1 MSSHCEMLSVADE
14 SGTLFAHYHTPPVDE
29 SAKFRIRGPLIEYLN
44 PRQLANFT
52 RNGLVTE
59 ISEDE
64 VPQQRRTLPEPVAP
78 PPSPRYRMTGR
89 ADALWV
95 TDSDGKQHMHIFDP
109 VVAGST
115 HGALGAGIE
124 WIERGQRDAYLLEGW
139 IVEVDTADRPVDV
152 VEEPEVLTGD
162 WTDQVRD
169 SSGRSLSQIIS
180 EATGIGSPADPEPVD
195 LDAQDDDDDE
205 LSGSVTECLAELA
218 RLDIPLD
225 SGRPTCAKTL
235 RDNGIRYSNEV
246 LAETVKRRRASVAL
260 SGTAS

>member
-1 MSSHCEMLSVADE
+1 MLSVADE

-29 SAKFRIRGPLIEYLN
+29 SAKLRVRGPLIEYLN

-109 VVAGST
+109 VIAGAT
-115 HGALGAGIE
+115 HGANGPVIE
-124 WIERGQRDAYLLEGW
+124 WISADQAAAYLAQGYIE
-139 IVEVDTADRPVDV
+139 
-152 VEEPEVLTGD
+152 
-162 WTDQVRD
+162 
-169 SSGRSLSQIIS
+169 QIG
-180 EATGIGSPADPEPVD
+180 AAPAPAALPAQEPVD
-195 LDAQDDDDDE
+195 SMVLSQEAIDECVRSLDRLGVPADA
-205 LSGSVTECLAELA
+205 GAPTA
-218 RLDIPLD
+218 RAALREGGD
-225 SGRPTCAKTL
+225 S
-235 RDNGIRYSNEV
+235 YSNATIA
-246 LAETVKRRRASVAL
+246 LAVRARKAL
-260 SGTAS
+260 SETAVTP